1 MSLQESE
8 NTAEKSLIK
17 RYQKSGDLKVLGEL
31 YQKYMHLVYGVCLKY
46 LKSRED
52 SQDAVMQIFEKVT
65 VSLLDSDVQNF
76 KNWLFVV
83 SKNFCLMQLR
93 SKSYQQQQRQQDIS
107 ESFVENS
114 LVIHPVH
121 DNEEMESDLSK
132 LEECIDRLKAEQK
145 TCVRLFYLEKK
156 TYVEI
161 VEATNFDLK
170 KVKSYIQNG
179 KRNLKLCMTN

>member
-1 MSLQESE
+1 
-8 NTAEKSLIK
+8 
-17 RYQKSGDLKVLGEL
+17 
-31 YQKYMHLVYGVCLKY
+31 
-46 LKSRED
+46 
-52 SQDAVMQIFEKVT
+52 
-65 VSLLDSDVQNF
+65 
-76 KNWLFVV
+76 
-83 SKNFCLMQLR
+83 MQLR
-93 SKSYQQQQRQQDIS
+93 SKSQQQQQRQQDIS

-114 LVIHPVH
+114 LVMHPVH

-132 LEECIDRLKAEQK
+132 LKECIERLKAEQK

>member
-46 LKSRED
+46 LKNRED

-76 KNWLFVV
+76 KSWLFVV
-83 SKNFCLMQLR
+83 S
-93 SKSYQQQQRQQDIS
+93 
-107 ESFVENS
+107 
-114 LVIHPVH
+114 
-121 DNEEMESDLSK
+121 
-132 LEECIDRLKAEQK
+132 
-145 TCVRLFYLEKK
+145 
-156 TYVEI
+156 
-161 VEATNFDLK
+161 
-170 KVKSYIQNG
+170 
-179 KRNLKLCMTN
+179 